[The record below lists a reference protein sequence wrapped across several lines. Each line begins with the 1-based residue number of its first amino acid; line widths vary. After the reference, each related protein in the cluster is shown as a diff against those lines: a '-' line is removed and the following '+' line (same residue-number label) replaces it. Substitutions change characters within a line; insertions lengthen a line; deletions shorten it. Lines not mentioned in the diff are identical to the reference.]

1 MRTKTSWSACAPIVT
16 PRAAPTP
23 HGHVPRRD
31 TQLTCTH
38 PATTVHVP
46 HCRQAMEH
54 EDTELDHVDDDE
66 DEDELV
72 GLRADCDAAS

>member
-1 MRTKTSWSACAPIVT
+1 
-16 PRAAPTP
+16 
-23 HGHVPRRD
+23 
-31 TQLTCTH
+31 
-38 PATTVHVP
+38 
-46 HCRQAMEH
+46 MEH